1 MFPNGR
7 YVHLGLVS
15 AHSVLSESESVCARV
30 RSDGP
35 PAVVASTDPAD
46 TPATDPHQRVGMLSK
61 PWTATGLR
69 TPHGYW

>member
-1 MFPNGR
+1 M
-7 YVHLGLVS
+7 
-15 AHSVLSESESVCARV
+15 